1 MTVRTTEMTRWVARP
16 AFSNFSV
23 RAFQRLACVAGAI
36 LVLVTAISLP
46 SLAAPINYGD
56 FAGATVTYTQV
67 TEDANSSDDAP
78 PLFGA
83 PTVSGD
89 SIDFNPVGFNAASSG
104 GGADIT
110 DGQLTFGVKADTDY
124 AINNL
129 SLSEA
134 GDTTLAGI
142 GNDGTITVVRASGI
156 LNVHEVDGVGIDVL
170 SLPISLSFSPSNGDW
185 GLLTD
190 GGGGPFFHTQWSG
203 SQLLD
208 VNQLLINNNVDYD
221 QGATRISVNLDNV
234 LIAVSQAG
242 TTALIA
248 KKNFGGLSI
257 TVNVPP
263 PGGGIPEPTSVA
275 LAGLALLAMAAGWRR
290 GR

>member
-1 MTVRTTEMTRWVARP
+1 M
-16 AFSNFSV
+16 
-23 RAFQRLACVAGAI
+23 
-36 LVLVTAISLP
+36 
-46 SLAAPINYGD
+46 
-56 FAGATVTYTQV
+56 
-67 TEDANSSDDAP
+67 EDANSAGDAP

-110 DGQLTFGVKADTDY
+110 DGQLTFGVKAKTDY

-142 GNDGTITVVRASGI
+142 GNDGTITVVRATGI
-156 LNVHEVDGVGIDVL
+156 LNVHEVDFVGINVL
-170 SLPISLSFSPSNGDW
+170 SLPISLSFAPSNGDY
-185 GLLTD
+185 GMLTD
-190 GGGGPFFHTQWSG
+190 GGGGPFYHTQWSG

-208 VNQLLINNNVDYD
+208 VKNLLDANNIDYD

-263 PGGGIPEPTSVA
+263 GGGGIPEPASAA
-275 LAGLALLAMAAGWRR
+275 LAGLALLAVAAGWRR
-290 GR
+290 SR